1 MTCETHNLKPV
12 FSIFKKD
19 NPSEHFLHQTLYVLI
34 CGDGLIFIQQETTT
48 QSVGVPT

>member
-12 FSIFKKD
+12 FSIFKKIIQV
-19 NPSEHFLHQTLYVLI
+19 NIFYIKLYVLI